1 MSFDPKLLKRIRKEF
16 PAADHDP
23 AGRKRAFLDNGAEG
37 RGSDQR
43 TCSAESHSFSNSP
56 AL

>member
-23 AGRKRAFLDNGAEG
+23 AGRKRAFPDNGAEG

-56 AL
+56 TL